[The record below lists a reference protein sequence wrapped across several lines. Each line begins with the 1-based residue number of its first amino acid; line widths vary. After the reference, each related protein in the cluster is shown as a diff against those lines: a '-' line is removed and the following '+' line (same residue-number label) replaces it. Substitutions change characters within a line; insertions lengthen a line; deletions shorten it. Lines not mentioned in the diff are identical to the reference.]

1 MGVWGEGAGGQIRAS
16 EAQESSSEGWKH
28 MHNFRGTGLAFYVPS
43 TLLLVHQKL
52 GTKKIQT
59 KLHPS
64 LSKARDRADTIGNL
78 RPGRVGADMSTG
90 CAVSLSQSLS
100 HPRAPCSALPPDTKD
115 GVECDSISMACPRQA
130 NPRTESRSVVAGSG
144 DEKGMGIDRKWR
156 WGFCLG

>member
-130 NPRTESRSVVAGSG
+130 NPGTESRSVVAGSG